1 MYCIDNKTGIYV
13 NTPCRYY
20 KIKYELKV
28 NGTAQQALEQID
40 SHDYAL
46 PYQTEG
52 RKVVKV
58 GVKFN
63 ADTRVPEE

>member
-1 MYCIDNKTGIYV
+1 
-13 NTPCRYY
+13 
-20 KIKYELKV
+20 LKV

-46 PYQTEG
+46 LYQTEG

-63 ADTRVPEE
+63 ADTRVPEEWVIG

>member
-1 MYCIDNKTGIYV
+1 MPDATYV
-13 NTPCRYY
+13 F
-20 KIKYELKV
+20 ELKV
-28 NGTAQQALEQID
+28 NGTAREALEQID
-40 SHDYAL
+40 QKGYAF

-63 ADTRVPEE
+63 ADTRVPEEWVVADQ